1 MQDSKG
7 RKRPTVRRQGRY
19 GEKTVIRRV
28 PLSVVPL
35 LDFLLEQMA
44 RAAKNDPRRTL
55 ERVAAAVDK
64 IADEE
69 QERDDFRETQS
80 RVLTPREA
88 RNKPQNGIVEALQD
102 VLTSEQE

>member
-1 MQDSKG
+1 MEDNKG
-7 RKRPTVRRQGRY
+7 RKRPTGRRQGRY
-19 GEKTVIRRV
+19 GEKTVQRRV
-28 PLSVVPL
+28 PVSVVPL

-69 QERDDFRETQS
+69 QERDDDREVKS
-80 RVLTPREA
+80 RVLSPRER
-88 RNKPQNGIVEALQD
+88 RNLPQNGIVRAFQD
-102 VLTSEQE
+102 VLTSDEE

>member
-1 MQDSKG
+1 MEDYKG
-7 RKRPTVRRQGRY
+7 RKRPTGRRQGRY
-19 GEKTVIRRV
+19 GEKTVQRRV
-28 PLSVVPL
+28 PVSVVPL

-69 QERDDFRETQS
+69 QERDDYREKQS
-80 RVLTPREA
+80 RVLTPRER
-88 RNKPQNGIVEALQD
+88 RNMPQNAIVEAFQD
-102 VLTSEQE
+102 VLTSEEE

>member
-1 MQDSKG
+1 MEDNKG

-19 GEKTVIRRV
+19 GEKTVQRRV
-28 PLSVVPL
+28 PVSVVPL

-69 QERDDFRETQS
+69 QERDDDREVKS
-80 RVLTPREA
+80 RVLSPRER
-88 RNKPQNGIVEALQD
+88 RNLPQNGIVRAFQD
-102 VLTSEQE
+102 VLTSEEE

>member
-1 MQDSKG
+1 MKDNKG
-7 RKRPTVRRQGRY
+7 RKRPTGRRQGRY
-19 GEKTVIRRV
+19 GEKTVQRRV
-28 PLSVVPL
+28 PVSVVPL

-69 QERDDFRETQS
+69 QEMDDYRETQS
-80 RVLTPREA
+80 RVLSPRER
-88 RNKPQNGIVEALQD
+88 RNMPQNAIVEAFQD
-102 VLTSEQE
+102 VLTSEEE

>member
-1 MQDSKG
+1 MEDYKG
-7 RKRPTVRRQGRY
+7 RKRPTGRRQGRY
-19 GEKTVIRRV
+19 GEKTVQRRV
-28 PLSVVPL
+28 PVSVVPL

-69 QERDDFRETQS
+69 QERDDNRETQS
-80 RVLTPREA
+80 RVLSPRER
-88 RNKPQNGIVEALQD
+88 RNMPQNAIVEAFQD
-102 VLTSEQE
+102 VLTSEEE